1 MTELNTIKAIYN
13 DSEHSAGGT
22 FSKREYYMEK
32 YKHTEEEMD
41 AIEVA
46 LYYLKNIENKE
57 YRDRLL
63 KCQ

>member
-1 MTELNTIKAIYN
+1 MELNTIKAVFN

-22 FSKREYYMEK
+22 FSKREYYMDK
-32 YKHTEEEMD
+32 YGYTAEEMD

-46 LYYLKNIENKE
+46 VFYLKNIKEKE